1 MNSGKSF
8 VKTTLRIRQ
17 DIFLKVKL
25 LALARGVEIT
35 QILNDALEQYVKENE
50 SEIKEKLKEVSG

>member
-1 MNSGKSF
+1 MSSNKSF

>member
-1 MNSGKSF
+1 MSSNKSF

-17 DIFLKVKL
+17 DIFLKVKI